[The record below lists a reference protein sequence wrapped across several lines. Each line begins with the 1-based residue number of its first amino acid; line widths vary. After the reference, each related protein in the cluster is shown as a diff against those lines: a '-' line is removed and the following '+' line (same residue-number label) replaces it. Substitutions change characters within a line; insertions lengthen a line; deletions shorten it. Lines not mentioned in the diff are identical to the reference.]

1 MNLSHIVAEL
11 LKTNDC
17 VIIPDFGGFIANY
30 HTSGYNE
37 RGNQLTPP
45 TKEII
50 FSGKLRKNDGL
61 LVNYVG
67 EKESVGYLEAR
78 KMVAEFVS
86 EIMFKLENGETIE
99 LDQIGTLRFDQQEN
113 ILFEANQLVNL
124 RTDAFG
130 LDSFHFPP
138 LVNKFQQPTK
148 AVFRD
153 KEPEPLKRT
162 YPAVKYILIG
172 LPVLALLYFIPL
184 KNMLNHGESRVH
196 SISNSASLGVSDNP
210 VLPNHSTASE
220 QQSLLPDPNVETAET
235 TTTEAN
241 LSVPSP
247 MADKATLAPK
257 VTQPVQPIASNA
269 LPLTAR
275 GKFHVVGGCFKI
287 KENADKL
294 AEKLL
299 KQGYPAMVSK
309 HGRDFFKVTVESF
322 ETRKEAEQGLEKILE
337 VDPDTDY
344 WLMADKR

>member
-30 HTSGYNE
+30 HSSGYNE
-37 RGNQLTPP
+37 RGNQLMPP

-50 FSGKLRKNDGL
+50 FSGKLKKNDGL
-61 LVNYVG
+61 LVNYVS
-67 EKESVGYLEAR
+67 EKEGVGYFEAR
-78 KMVAEFVS
+78 KIVAEFVS
-86 EIMFKLENGETIE
+86 ENMYKLENGETIE
-99 LDQIGTLRFDQQEN
+99 LDQIGTLRFDQQDN
-113 ILFEANQLVNL
+113 ILFEANQLVNI

-130 LDSFHFPP
+130 LDTFHFPQ
-138 LVNKFQQPTK
+138 LINKFQQPPK
-148 AVFRD
+148 AGFRD

-162 YPAVKYILIG
+162 HPALKYVLVG
-172 LPVLALLYFIPL
+172 LPILAILYFIPL

-196 SISNSASLGVSDNP
+196 SISNSASLSVSDNP
-210 VLPNHSTASE
+210 VLPNPSAPSE
-220 QQSLLPDPNVETAET
+220 QKSLLPDPNLESTETVKKEVTLDT
-235 TTTEAN
+235 TTPAIDEAT
-241 LSVPSP
+241 V
-247 MADKATLAPK
+247 APK
-257 VTQPVQPIASNA
+257 ITQPVKAAVSNSLPISVS
-269 LPLTAR
+269 
-275 GKFHVVGGCFKI
+275 GKFHVVGGCFKVR
-287 KENADKL
+287 ENADKL
-294 AEKLL
+294 AEKLI